1 MDLDKQGA
9 RREDRGGKDKTVK
22 DSKKSPGPAWAPALQ
37 QIYGSVLDESLPKE
51 ILDLLNKLDS
61 KS

>member
-1 MDLDKQGA
+1 MDLEKNSA
-9 RREDRGGKDKTVK
+9 REVRRGGKDKTVK
-22 DSKKSPGPAWAPALQ
+22 DGRKAPSPAWAPALQ

-51 ILDLLNKLDS
+51 IEDLLNKLDS